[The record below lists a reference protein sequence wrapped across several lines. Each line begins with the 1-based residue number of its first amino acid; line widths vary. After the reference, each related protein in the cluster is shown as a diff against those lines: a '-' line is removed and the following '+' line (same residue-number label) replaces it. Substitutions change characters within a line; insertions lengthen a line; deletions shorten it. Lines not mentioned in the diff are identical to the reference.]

1 MKFKLHDQNWNQI
14 WTYVIS
20 GIILICIYFL
30 FRYGSSVAAFF
41 STINKGLAPFVWG
54 FVIAFICVP
63 LRRVIETKWLAKT
76 SLKPHTKRVI
86 GVVGTMAVFAV
97 VLISFFA
104 ILTPQLISSIET
116 LVSSLDTYMNQF
128 EAFLQNLAQN
138 NATVLSIVQ
147 KVLETVSNMLQ
158 NMLNGTEGI
167 LNTVLNYS
175 VSVVTNVINFFIGV
189 IIAVYL
195 LMDSERWKRQLK
207 RVLYAVFNSE
217 AAGGVIY
224 FLRLCQR
231 MLNNFIFG
239 KALDSLIIGIVCGI
253 VCAIMRLPYT
263 PLLAF
268 IVGIT
273 NMIPV
278 FGPFIGAIPCIF
290 ILLMINPVQALEFT
304 VFILILQQVDGNI
317 LGPRIL
323 GDQMGLPALW
333 VMFAI
338 LIGGQLWGVIGMFL
352 GVPVFSVFYVLIRD
366 FVNRRLRE
374 KRMKIDS

>member
-1 MKFKLHDQNWNQI
+1 MKVNIHDQNWNQI

-20 GIILICIYFL
+20 GIILICIFFF
-30 FRYGSSVAAFF
+30 FRNWNSIAGLF

-63 LRRVIETKWLAKT
+63 LRRIIETKWLAHT
-76 SLKPHTKRVI
+76 NLKPHTKRVI
-86 GVVGTMAVFAV
+86 GVVGTMAAFAV

-104 ILTPQLISSIET
+104 ILTPQLLSSIET
-116 LVSSLDTYMNQF
+116 LVSSLDTYLDQF
-128 EAFLQNLAQN
+128 EAFLQGLAQN
-138 NATVLSIVQ
+138 NASLLDIVQ
-147 KVLETVSNMLQ
+147 KALDAVTRMLQ

-167 LNTVLNYS
+167 LNMILNYS
-175 VSVVTNVINFFIGV
+175 VSVVTNVLNFFIGV
-189 IIAVYL
+189 IIAIYL
-195 LMDSERWKRQLK
+195 LLDSERWKRQLK
-207 RVLYAVFNSE
+207 QVLYAALSKE
-217 AAGGVIY
+217 AAGGIVY

-239 KALDSLIIGIVCGI
+239 KALDSLIIGVVCGI

-263 PLLAF
+263 PLIAF
-268 IVGIT
+268 IIGIT

-304 VFILILQQVDGNI
+304 VFILVLQQVDGNI

-338 LIGGQLWGVIGMFL
+338 LLGGQLWGVVGMFL

-366 FVNRRLRE
+366 YVKRRLRE
-374 KRMKIDS
+374 KRLRIDQ